1 MFKITNLHA
10 TVGDKPVLR
19 GLALALVALAMS
31 ATSVSA
37 NAANTIE
44 LSLEVPKPFRGLWTE
59 GGASCKKRDAIK
71 HARISKNVF
80 LHRKSRFEI
89 VGVRTSSER
98 DIAADVYLMEGGKR
112 NRTDIS
118 MNMVDDWTMMA
129 NIGGVRM
136 AFIRC
141 SAKEPKLND
150 KLDRAIDRI

>member
-59 GGASCKKRDAIK
+59 GGAIK